1 LAPIKASRGNI
12 VIEDPPLLTIK
23 RVTRL
28 PADLLK
34 GFAGAQTGHLVDCM
48 EGRGALH
55 HSIKPVD
62 PQRAVFCGP
71 AITAHAY
78 PADNLAVFGALAEAA
93 PGDVIV
99 VANDSWDKT
108 ALVGDLVC
116 GMMKNKGVAAL
127 VTDGLVRDVAGIL
140 PTGLPTFAAGVSP
153 NSPAKAGPGTVGF
166 PVTVGGVLVCSGDII
181 VGDADGVVVVPRTR
195 AEEVL
200 ATLAKVRAAEAAAE
214 AKVKA
219 GATML
224 DAVAAILSGSRV
236 RRVD

>member
-1 LAPIKASRGNI
+1 M
-12 VIEDPPLLTIK
+12 IEDPPLLTIK
-23 RVTRL
+23 RVSRPT
-28 PADLLK
+28 ADLLK
-34 GFAGAQTGHLVDCM
+34 GFVGVQTGHLVDCM

-62 PQRAVFCGP
+62 PARAVFCGP

-78 PADNLAVFGALAEAA
+78 PADNLAVFGALMEAEA
-93 PGDVIV
+93 GDVII
-99 VANDSWDKT
+99 VANDGWDRT

-127 VTDGLVRDVAGIL
+127 VTDGLVRDVAGIQ

-166 PVTVGGVLVCSGDII
+166 PVTVGGVPVSSGDII
-181 VGDADGVVVVPRTR
+181 VGDADGVVVVPRAR

-219 GATML
+219 GAVMM
-224 DAVAAILSGSRV
+224 DAVAAMLSGSRV
-236 RRVD
+236 KRTE

>member
-1 LAPIKASRGNI
+1 M
-12 VIEDPPLLTIK
+12 IEDPPLLTIK
-23 RVTRL
+23 RIGRP
-28 PADLLK
+28 PAELVRA
-34 GFAGAQTGHLVDCM
+34 FAGAQTGHLVDCM

-55 HSIKPVD
+55 HTIKPVD
-62 PQRAVFCGP
+62 PKQAVFCGP

-78 PADNLAVFGALAEAA
+78 PADNLAVFGALMEAQ
-93 PGDVIV
+93 PGDVII
-99 VANDSWDKT
+99 VANDGWDRT

-166 PVTVGGVLVCSGDII
+166 PVTVGGVPVKSGDIV
-181 VGDADGVVVVPRTR
+181 VGDPDGVVVVPQER
-195 AEEVL
+195 AEAVL
-200 ATLAKVRAAEAAAE
+200 AALARVRAAEAAAE
-214 AKVKA
+214 ARVKA
-219 GATML
+219 GAVMM